1 MTIKQKQWQL
11 YLLGYLPRLEDI
23 DGFWWEQS
31 EAATLAFQKDH
42 FPDSIAH
49 DGIFGPSTEGKSREI
64 IDNIQD
70 VVTAYV
76 GTPLF
81 NDGLAGWRTMEAVGM
96 YQEAMGLPVTGIVDK
111 VTYEEICQ
119 WVGPVPDATDTNV
132 EHKTGE
138 DTNVPGKSGTFWDEI
153 EYFTREEF
161 RCKCGG
167 RYCNGYP
174 AEMREEVV
182 RICDAARR
190 HFGRPGHVVSGLRD
204 QIHNANEG
212 GVSNSQH
219 MYGEAC
225 DLMIEGV
232 SSDQLLEFIL
242 AQPGVRYAYKING
255 TNVHFD
261 VPKGNR

>member
-11 YLLGYLPRLEDI
+11 YLLGYLTRQEDI
-23 DGFWWEQS
+23 DGIWGEKS
-31 EAATLAFQKDH
+31 EASTLEFQMDY
-42 FPDSIAH
+42 FPEEIAW
-49 DGIFGPSTEGKSREI
+49 DGVFGQSTEAKSKEI

-76 GTPLF
+76 GTPLV
-81 NDGLAGWRTMEAVGM
+81 NDGLAGWRTLEAVGM

-111 VTYEEICQ
+111 TTYGEICQ
-119 WVGPVPDATDTNV
+119 WVGPAPDATDNTV
-132 EHKTGE
+132 G
-138 DTNVPGKSGTFWDEI
+138 DKSSPTGTFWDEI
-153 EYFTREEF
+153 EFFTREEF
-161 RCKCGG
+161 MCKCGG

-190 HFGRPGHVVSGLRD
+190 HFGRRGHIISGLRC

-212 GVSNSQH
+212 GVANSQH

-232 SSDQLLEFIL
+232 SSDQLLAFIL